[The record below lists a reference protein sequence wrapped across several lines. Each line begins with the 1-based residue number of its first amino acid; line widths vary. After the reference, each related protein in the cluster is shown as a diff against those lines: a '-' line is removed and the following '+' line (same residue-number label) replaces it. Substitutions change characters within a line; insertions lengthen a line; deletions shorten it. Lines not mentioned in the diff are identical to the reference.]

1 MAQDNVEQQVLDG
14 SLWDEFCDSLKEA
27 GKVVQSAGAPDNVF
41 DRAEGYR
48 YLTRLLRGGGW
59 RVHWNFPILPFLYCA
74 APVTKLSRWEQTTRI
89 IIIRPLPLI
98 PVMTT
103 ELSVREAPSTT
114 LVSAL

>member
-48 YLTRLLRGGGW
+48 YLTRLLRGGAGECIGI
-59 RVHWNFPILPFLYCA
+59 FQSCLSCTALP
-74 APVTKLSRWEQTTRI
+74 LSRNYQDGSRQ
-89 IIIRPLPLI
+89 PG
-98 PVMTT
+98 
-103 ELSVREAPSTT
+103 
-114 LVSAL
+114 